1 MPKFINI
8 NSSHIVAGRKVHFK
22 KDDVIN
28 ISFQKEVSGFG
39 LHFSPI
45 AENQAFNLRSINSS
59 VGLDTYAPS
68 QRFRLDK
75 IRLRIVSRGDETIEV
90 SPYRSGK
97 RLSMRAKYD
106 GYLTH
111 DSTKIRSYKPPQWA
125 YDYWFS
131 TSWTRMNQHTVL
143 KEIDTAHRHHLE
155 PRIWLLD
162 AGWAS
167 TKTYLDFDLNKF
179 PEGNNFL
186 KVMHQSGVKP
196 ILWISPFI
204 DSGTKLWET
213 FDKNNWLVKNIS
225 KESAEFTITGDN
237 ESIGSYIDFTSKS
250 FIEFLTQKIKDL
262 HTIGLSG
269 LMFDFGESLP
279 DESILCLETESSK
292 AASSLGLVGHNWYV
306 GEIKKILHAIAA
318 PLDMCLISRSGWTES
333 FTDTGL
339 WLGDQSSDVSRFA
352 GLESVLW
359 GYKTAY
365 DAGYRFI
372 GMDAGGY
379 FGNPSIND
387 YKKWLDLSVCMPFT
401 MLHGAIQANPWEL
414 GGDILS
420 HFRKVREH
428 HARIWSEPNG
438 VEAEFELSANKQK
451 IISVKVKDC
460 HFTNQS
466 SKLNN

>member
-1 MPKFINI
+1 MPRFINI
-8 NSSHIVAGRKVHFK
+8 NNSHLVAGRKIHFK
-22 KDDVIN
+22 KDDVVN

-45 AENQAFNLRSINSS
+45 TESQAFNLRSVNSS
-59 VGLDTYAPS
+59 IGLDTYAPS
-68 QRFRLDK
+68 QRFALDK
-75 IRLRIVSRGDETIEV
+75 NKLRIFSKGDETIEI
-90 SPYRSGK
+90 SSHRSGK
-97 RLSMRAKYD
+97 KLSIRAKHD

-111 DSTKIRSYKPPQWA
+111 DSNRIKSYKPPLWA

-131 TSWTRMNQHTVL
+131 TPWTRMNQETVL
-143 KEIDTAHRHHLE
+143 QEISTAHQHHLE
-155 PRIWLLD
+155 PKIWLLD
-162 AGWAS
+162 AGWS
-167 TKTYLDFDLNKF
+167 SSKTYLDFDLKKF

-186 KVMHQSGVKP
+186 KVMHKSGVRP

-213 FDKNNWLVKNIS
+213 FDKNNWLVKDAS
-225 KESAEFTITGDN
+225 RKSAEFTITGDN
-237 ESIGSYIDFTSKS
+237 ESIGSYIDFTSTS
-250 FIEFLTQKIKDL
+250 FIQFLTERIQSL
-262 HTIGLSG
+262 HSIGLCG

-292 AASSLGLVGHNWYV
+292 AASILDLVGHNWYV
-306 GEIKKILHAIAA
+306 GEIKKILHTIVA

-333 FTDTGL
+333 FADTGL

-379 FGNPSIND
+379 FGNPSVND
-387 YKKWLDLSVCMPFT
+387 YKKWLDLSICMPFT
-401 MLHGAIQANPWEL
+401 MLHGAVQANPWEL
-414 GGDILS
+414 GEDILS
-420 HFRKVREH
+420 HFRRIREH
-428 HARIWSEPNG
+428 HAKIWSKPSG
-438 VEAEFELSANKQK
+438 VEPEFELSTNKQK
-451 IISVKVKDC
+451 ITKINIKSY
-460 HFTNQS
+460 HFTNS
-466 SKLNN
+466 SSQLNN